1 MPKKIQN
8 IVNFPPLCLSN
19 FSLFE
24 LLLKLVAVL
33 LIFLPILIFV
43 VLFINSLPAIYHL
56 GFSVFTTNNW
66 DPVDDKFGVISPL
79 LVTVMVGV
87 ICTFL
92 GLMLSTPIA
101 LFLSFYSRGRIS
113 AFFSTV
119 IDALASIP
127 SVVLGLWAI
136 FYVAPHVDKVENVIR
151 DLFGFIPFL
160 KGNPSPFG
168 LFTTIL
174 ILTLML
180 IPIQTVLIKEL
191 ITLVPRNLIEAGFSL
206 GTTKFEIVRS
216 LILPFI
222 KKGMIAVIFLSLARG
237 MEETM
242 ATAMLIG
249 NRPFFPDSLFSPT
262 ATLTSI
268 IANEFAEAFSR
279 IYLSVLFELGFILF
293 ILVFVTNVI
302 AKLILRLLYRG
313 V

>member
-8 IVNFPPLCLSN
+8 IVNFPPFCLSN

-249 NRPFFPDSLFSPT
+249 NRPLFPDSLFSPT

-279 IYLSVLFELGFILF
+279 IYLSVLFELGLILF

>member
-1 MPKKIQN
+1 
-8 IVNFPPLCLSN
+8 
-19 FSLFE
+19 
-24 LLLKLVAVL
+24 
-33 LIFLPILIFV
+33 
-43 VLFINSLPAIYHL
+43 
-56 GFSVFTTNNW
+56 
-66 DPVDDKFGVISPL
+66 
-79 LVTVMVGV
+79 
-87 ICTFL
+87 
-92 GLMLSTPIA
+92 
-101 LFLSFYSRGRIS
+101 
-113 AFFSTV
+113 
-119 IDALASIP
+119 
-127 SVVLGLWAI
+127 
-136 FYVAPHVDKVENVIR
+136 
-151 DLFGFIPFL
+151 
-160 KGNPSPFG
+160 
-168 LFTTIL
+168 
-174 ILTLML
+174 
-180 IPIQTVLIKEL
+180 LIKEL

-249 NRPFFPDSLFSPT
+249 NRPLFPDSLFSPT

-279 IYLSVLFELGFILF
+279 IYLSVLFELGLILF

>member
-8 IVNFPPLCLSN
+8 IVNFPPFCLSN

-191 ITLVPRNLIEAGFSL
+191 IALVPRNLIEAGFSL

-249 NRPFFPDSLFSPT
+249 NRPLFPDSLFSPT

-279 IYLSVLFELGFILF
+279 IYLSVLFELGLILF

>member
-1 MPKKIQN
+1 MSKKIQN
-8 IVNFPPLCLSN
+8 IVNFLPLCLSN

-249 NRPFFPDSLFSPT
+249 NRPLFPDSLFSPT

-279 IYLSVLFELGFILF
+279 IYLSVLFELGLILF